1 MLKGYSSKRHFL
13 TFTAQST
20 RMKIV
25 TYILIVIALGLIGF
39 NIYMIDFND
48 LTGETSII
56 SLIGIASCICAILV
70 LVIFNLSKSIQDRT
84 R

>member
-13 TFTAQST
+13 TFTVQST

>member
-1 MLKGYSSKRHFL
+1 MLKGCLSKRYFL

-70 LVIFNLSKSIQDRT
+70 LVIFNLSKSIQDRI

>member
-1 MLKGYSSKRHFL
+1 MSKRYFL

-70 LVIFNLSKSIQDRT
+70 LVIFNLSKSIQDRI